1 MECVQ
6 SEGVEFSSPAKKGKK
21 LYRTKTNPAAQP
33 MDLEVPAASETTAA
47 PVELS
52 STFETH
58 THEQDDA
65 ALPYTDQHTKYL
77 HKLCD
82 KTLLSLKASWI
93 GPANCTVNTTET
105 DTVEKARSEWVVVH
119 DAPFDPKVDKLSSGA
134 AFVCVDI
141 REPFDHEV
149 SYIVSSIAA
158 LAPKINRGGCVI
170 IVGSAEQVCFQT
182 IVFQ

>member
-1 MECVQ
+1 MTCE
-6 SEGVEFSSPAKKGKK
+6 
-21 LYRTKTNPAAQP
+21 
-33 MDLEVPAASETTAA
+33 
-47 PVELS
+47 
-52 STFETH
+52 
-58 THEQDDA
+58 
-65 ALPYTDQHTKYL
+65 YL

-82 KTLLSLKASWI
+82 TTLLSLKASWI

-105 DTVEKARSEWVVVH
+105 DTAEKARSEWVVVH